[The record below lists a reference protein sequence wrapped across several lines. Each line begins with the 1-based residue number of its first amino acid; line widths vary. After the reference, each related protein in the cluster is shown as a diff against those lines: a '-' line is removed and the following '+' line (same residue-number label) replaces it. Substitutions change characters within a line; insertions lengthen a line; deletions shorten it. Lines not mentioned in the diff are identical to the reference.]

1 LVRLGIS
8 FSFLILRKTL
18 LPKINETNQKAR
30 NILHVYGHCHFLGRT
45 GLPEAHLLFVKAL
58 GHCNMYIM
66 ETLTC
71 LGDSGILSS
80 SPYTKLPASLKR
92 AAKQYIVQCQF

>member
-1 LVRLGIS
+1 
-8 FSFLILRKTL
+8 
-18 LPKINETNQKAR
+18 
-30 NILHVYGHCHFLGRT
+30 
-45 GLPEAHLLFVKAL
+45 
-58 GHCNMYIM
+58 MYIM

-92 AAKQYIVQCQF
+92 AAKQYYYSTRSILSTCLKVDFVIFSYYYIQSLSKVRLLVAR